1 MRTLLVGLI
10 YLIGLGLN
18 IAMVVHIFT
27 SWMASALP
35 VTLVAI
41 FAVYFVPMLVLLE
54 GRKRLKTPR
63 APSQRPKKPQG
74 AARAPQVP
82 DPLPAAPQR
91 PQQRAIAVPPT
102 IGQANP
108 FLAPRA
114 ASMSPQLR
122 RLVSEGDAEIIK
134 GYEYGYQN

>member
-1 MRTLLVGLI
+1 MRTLLAGLI

-27 SWMASALP
+27 SWMAGAAPL
-35 VTLVAI
+35 TLFAI
-41 FAVYFVPMLVLLE
+41 FAAYFVPMWVLLE

-63 APSQRPKKPQG
+63 APRQRPNKPQG
-74 AARAPQVP
+74 AAHTPQAPEP
-82 DPLPAAPQR
+82 IPAAPQR

-108 FLAPRA
+108 VLAPQA
-114 ASMSPQLR
+114 ASMSPLLR
-122 RLVSEGDAEIIK
+122 RFVIEGEQQI
-134 GYEYGYQN
+134 QNFISG